1 MNKIR
6 SPRRRF
12 TEAKHSAKKRKI
24 EWRLTLDEYI
34 ALIAMPCY
42 YCENKLC
49 EPVKRA
55 TGLDRL
61 DSNKGYEIGNVVSC
75 GYMCNC
81 IKHQFLS
88 PEEMKLVAKTLIDFR
103 QQRAVGAETLT

>member
-1 MNKIR
+1 
-6 SPRRRF
+6 
-12 TEAKHSAKKRKI
+12 
-24 EWRLTLDEYI
+24 
-34 ALIAMPCY
+34 MPCY

-61 DSNKGYEIGNVVSC
+61 NSDEGYELSNVVSC

-81 IKHQFLS
+81 MKHMFLT
-88 PEEMKLVAKTLIDFR
+88 PEEMKFVAQALIVFR
-103 QQRAVGAETLT
+103 ARGKMDAAKKLP